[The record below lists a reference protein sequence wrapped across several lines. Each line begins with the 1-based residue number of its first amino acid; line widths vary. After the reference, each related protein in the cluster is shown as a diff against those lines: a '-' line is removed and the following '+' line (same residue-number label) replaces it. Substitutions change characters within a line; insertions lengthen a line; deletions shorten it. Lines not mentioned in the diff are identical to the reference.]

1 MLLVVIFSVVSLLLL
16 FLYRVN
22 QLGGSTSWRSIAT
35 HFYCVYWRPLLHFLD
50 RTPSLHDTA
59 HSALSDLLLLLATLC
74 LLLQGVSFRLLRL
87 AAGQYLLITIVKLL

>member
-35 HFYCVYWRPLLHFLD
+35 HFYCVYRPLLHFLD
-50 RTPSLHDTA
+50 RTPFFHDTA